1 MYDVEIVMPVYNEAE
16 CICDV
21 LDDWVKELDLL
32 GISYRLIVLN
42 DGSKDDTAE
51 VLTKY
56 DKHHQNIKVINK
68 KNAGHGP
75 TILMGYTMAVQ
86 EAKWVFQVD
95 SDNEIKAEQFK
106 KLWAERE
113 RYDAVIGIRDGRQ
126 QPLPRKIISF
136 FSRFV
141 VRIFYGRGITDVNCP
156 FRLMRADAL
165 KQILTRIPENTFAP
179 NVAISG
185 FLALAKVKVQNM
197 PVPHSNRQTGEVSIK
212 KWRLLKVSIKSF
224 IELIQIR
231 FKNR

>member
-1 MYDVEIVMPVYNEAE
+1 MYNVEIVMPVYNEAE

-21 LDDWVKELDLL
+21 LQDWSRELNGL

-51 VLTKY
+51 VLKKFNEIAT
-56 DKHHQNIKVINK
+56 IKVINK

-75 TILMGYTMAVQ
+75 TILMGYTMAAQ
-86 EAKWVFQVD
+86 EAEWVFQVD

-113 RYDAVIGIRDGRQ
+113 KYDAVIGIRDGRQ
-126 QPLPRKIISF
+126 QPLPRRIISF
-136 FSRFV
+136 FSRLV
-141 VRIFYGRGITDVNCP
+141 VHIFYGSGIMDVNCP
-156 FRLMRADAL
+156 FRLMRADVL
-165 KQILTRIPENTFAP
+165 KQILARIPENTFAP

-185 FLALAKVKVQNM
+185 FLARAKVKVLNL

-212 KWRLLKVSIKSF
+212 KWKLMKAAVKSF
-224 IELIQIR
+224 MQIITIR
-231 FKNR
+231 FGS